1 MGVIMKIAI
10 ATKNNHKIKELS
22 RLIQIDGIE
31 FMSLTD
37 LGFDGDITEDGST
50 FAENALIKAKFI
62 CEKYNV
68 YAIADDS
75 GLCVD
80 ALGGEP
86 GIFSARY
93 ASVTDG
99 NASDEANIIKLLDKL
114 KTIPSGER
122 SARFVCSMAFAS
134 PDGESFAVDGICEGH
149 ITCECKGNGGFGYD
163 PVFYCTKLCKTFGE
177 ASEEEKNGVS
187 HRYHACKL
195 LTQRL
200 KEYFKI
206 N

>member
-1 MGVIMKIAI
+1 MKIAI
-10 ATKNNHKIKELS
+10 ATKNDHKIKELA
-22 RLIQIDGIE
+22 RLINIDGIE
-31 FMSLTD
+31 FISLRD
-37 LGFDGDITEDGST
+37 LGFDGEIVENGST

-62 CEKYNV
+62 SEKYGV
-68 YAIADDS
+68 FAIADDS

-86 GIFSARY
+86 GIYSARY
-93 ASVTDG
+93 ASEDDG

-114 KTIPSGER
+114 KSIPSGER
-122 SARFVCSMAFAS
+122 SGRFVCSMAFAS

-149 ITCECKGNGGFGYD
+149 ITSECRGQGGFGYD

-177 ASEEEKNGVS
+177 ASENDKNCVS
-187 HRYHACKL
+187 HRYHACVL
-195 LTQRL
+195 LTEKL

-206 N
+206 D

>member
-1 MGVIMKIAI
+1 MKIAI
-10 ATKNNHKIKELS
+10 ATKNDHKIKELA
-22 RLIQIDGIE
+22 RLINIDGIE
-31 FMSLTD
+31 FISLRE
-37 LGFDGDITEDGST
+37 LGFDGEIVEDGST
-50 FAENALIKAKFI
+50 FSENALIKAKFI
-62 CEKYNV
+62 SEKYSV

-80 ALGGEP
+80 ALDGEP
-86 GIFSARY
+86 GIYSARY
-93 ASVTDG
+93 ASDTGG
-99 NASDEANIIKLLDKL
+99 NASDEANICKLLDKL

-134 PDGESFAVDGICEGH
+134 PDGVSFAVNGICEGH
-149 ITCECKGNGGFGYD
+149 ITNECRGVDGFGYD

-177 ASEEEKNGVS
+177 ASEDEKNGVS
-187 HRYHACKL
+187 HRYRACVL
-195 LTQRL
+195 LTEKL